1 MLLLKG
7 EDAKHPICDNCDVTG
22 GVFSL
27 PQFNLSAI
35 DIYHQHYKIS
45 SVRAV

>member
-1 MLLLKG
+1 VLLLKG

-22 GVFSL
+22 GVFIFTSIY
-27 PQFNLSAI
+27 LSAI